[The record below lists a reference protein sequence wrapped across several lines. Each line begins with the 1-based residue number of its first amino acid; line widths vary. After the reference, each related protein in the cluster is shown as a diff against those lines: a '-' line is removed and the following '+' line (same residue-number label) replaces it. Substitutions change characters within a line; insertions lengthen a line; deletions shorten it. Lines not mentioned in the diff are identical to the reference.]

1 MCYQDIAIV
10 QIQISSWDWFFCFA
24 SSFVAAR
31 TNCLHYIT
39 SLGLY
44 HSLDD
49 AIRWNTAA
57 YLNAL
62 FKLYFTISAHVC
74 NWQNCPCFFFSDP
87 HYVPEICITAE
98 LIHLPFLPL
107 EFPDFPDGKFDKAM
121 YSFFNVYIFCVQI
134 IFPFWDWVKLL
145 RSDCW
150 YLENLKFQKGRMK
163 ISKCS
168 KASPSD
174 IIKGV
179 FFIVQLYCI
188 FIPRHKNLYTH
199 YLLCCDTS
207 TGCQYKFLDDA
218 CIFKYSC

>member
-1 MCYQDIAIV
+1 MHFSNYILPFLLMFATDRIAPV
-10 QIQISSWDWFFCFA
+10 
-24 SSFVAAR
+24 
-31 TNCLHYIT
+31 
-39 SLGLY
+39 
-44 HSLDD
+44 
-49 AIRWNTAA
+49 
-57 YLNAL
+57 
-62 FKLYFTISAHVC
+62 
-74 NWQNCPCFFFSDP
+74 FFFSDP

-150 YLENLKFQKGRMK
+150 YLENLKLQKGRMK